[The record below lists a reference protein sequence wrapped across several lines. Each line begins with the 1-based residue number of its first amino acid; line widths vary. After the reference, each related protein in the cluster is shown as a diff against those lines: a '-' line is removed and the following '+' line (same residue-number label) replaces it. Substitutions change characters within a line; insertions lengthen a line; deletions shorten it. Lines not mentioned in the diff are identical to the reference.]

1 MHRKHIRRWHKLLSA
16 SASLI
21 AILAGVFM
29 APASANSAPSVTM
42 FWADVSR
49 TSQPS
54 ATFYLMTSVTVSNLE
69 ASDFSVLGSASGC
82 AIDGSFMQ
90 SSMHVITVTGCSD
103 GSVAV
108 QLGANSVSD
117 SSGNWG
123 PAMGAVSDFTVIDR
137 AAPVF
142 TFDPAPS
149 AVADGSFV
157 LTASIDERADS
168 VGGTLT
174 PTLSG
179 DGCTFAGITFAT
191 QSINFAITRCKPAA
205 EVSVTILAKSFVD
218 QIGNYG
224 PTQDLVSP
232 VVKVAATGQA
242 LPLPI
247 ATPTASPTA
256 TSSPSPTATPTA
268 TPSSSPT
275 PEATLAVV
283 QPVEPTTPPSAE
295 QPVPKPEPVF
305 EAEQV
310 VPFAPVASIRVIESA
325 ASFELVAPPAPRRA
339 NSVAQTQP
347 IQPETLTNPLPA
359 PRTDVIAE
367 PEPQIPV
374 RASAP
379 VASLA
384 WVMPAASVFSAALG
398 AVAGALIVRSRLA
411 RKPQLRVA

>member
-16 SASLI
+16 SALLI
-21 AILAGVFM
+21 TTLAGVFM

-49 TSQPS
+49 TNHST

-69 ASDFSVLGSASGC
+69 ASDFSILGSASGC

-142 TFDPAPS
+142 SFVPAP
-149 AVADGSFV
+149 ATVADGSFV

-168 VGGTLT
+168 VGATLT

-191 QSINFAITRCKPAA
+191 QSINFAITGCKPAA
-205 EVSVTILAKSFVD
+205 EVSVTILANSFVD

-224 PTQDLVSP
+224 PAQDLVSP
-232 VVKVAATGQA
+232 AVKVAAAGLA

-247 ATPTASPTA
+247 ATPTASPTV
-256 TSSPSPTATPTA
+256 SPSPTATPTA

-275 PEATLAVV
+275 PEATLAVEP
-283 QPVEPTTPPSAE
+283 PVEPPTPPAIE

-310 VPFAPVASIRVIESA
+310 VPFAPIASIRSIESA
-325 ASFELVAPPAPRRA
+325 ASFELVAPPTPRRA

-359 PRTDVIAE
+359 PRTYVIAE
-367 PEPQIPV
+367 PETQAPIT
-374 RASAP
+374 ASAP
-379 VASLA
+379 ATNLS
-384 WVMPAASVFSAALG
+384 WVMPAASVLSAVLG

-411 RKPQLRVA
+411 RKPRLRVA

>member
-16 SASLI
+16 SALLI
-21 AILAGVFM
+21 TTLAGVFM

-49 TSQPS
+49 TSQPT
-54 ATFYLMTSVTVSNLE
+54 ATFYLMTNVTVTNLE
-69 ASDFSVLGSASGC
+69 ASDFSILGSASGC

-142 TFDPAPS
+142 SFVPAP
-149 AVADGSFV
+149 ATVADGSFV

-179 DGCTFAGITFAT
+179 NGCTFAGITFAT
-191 QSINFAITRCKPAA
+191 QSINFAITGCKPAA
-205 EVSVTILAKSFVD
+205 EVSVTILANSFVD

-224 PTQDLVSP
+224 PAQDLVSP
-232 VVKVAATGQA
+232 VVRVAAAGQA

-256 TSSPSPTATPTA
+256 TATPTA
-268 TPSSSPT
+268 TPSPIPI

-283 QPVEPTTPPSAE
+283 PPVEPPTPPAIE

-310 VPFAPVASIRVIESA
+310 VPFAPIASIRAIESA

-339 NSVAQTQP
+339 NSTAQTQP
-347 IQPETLTNPLPA
+347 IQPESLTNPLPA

-367 PEPQIPV
+367 PEPQTPV
-374 RASAP
+374 RASTPATNL
-379 VASLA
+379 S
-384 WVMPAASVFSAALG
+384 WVMPAASVLSAALG

-411 RKPQLRVA
+411 RKPRLRVA

>member
-1 MHRKHIRRWHKLLSA
+1 
-16 SASLI
+16 
-21 AILAGVFM
+21 M
-29 APASANSAPSVTM
+29 APASANNAPSVDM

-49 TSQPS
+49 TNQST
-54 ATFYLMTSVTVSNLE
+54 ATFYLMTNSAIKNFES
-69 ASDFSVLGSASGC
+69 SDLMTIGSATGC
-82 AIDGSFMQ
+82 KIEGSF
-90 SSMHVITVTGCSD
+90 SPASFHVITVTGCSD
-103 GSVAV
+103 GTVAV
-108 QLGANSVSD
+108 QLGANSISD
-117 SSGNWG
+117 LHDNWG

-142 TFDPAPS
+142 SFVPAP
-149 AVADGSFV
+149 ATVADGSFV

-179 DGCTFAGITFAT
+179 DGCTFVGITFAT
-191 QSINFAITRCKPAA
+191 QSINFAITGCNPAA

-224 PTQDLVSP
+224 PAQDLVSP
-232 VVKVAATGQA
+232 VVKVVAAGQA
-242 LPLPI
+242 IPLPI
-247 ATPTASPTA
+247 ATPTASPTV
-256 TSSPSPTATPTA
+256 SPSPTATPTA

-283 QPVEPTTPPSAE
+283 PPVEPPTPPAAE

-310 VPFAPVASIRVIESA
+310 VPMAPVASIRAIESA
-325 ASFELVAPPAPRRA
+325 ASFELVAPPTPRRA
-339 NSVAQTQP
+339 NTVAQTQP

-367 PEPQIPV
+367 PEPPAPV

-379 VASLA
+379 ATNLS
-384 WVMPAASVFSAALG
+384 WVMPVASVVSAALG

-411 RKPQLRVA
+411 RKLRLRVA

>member
-1 MHRKHIRRWHKLLSA
+1 MHRKHNRRWHKLLSA
-16 SASLI
+16 SALLI
-21 AILAGVFM
+21 TTLAGVFM

-49 TSQPS
+49 TSQPT

-69 ASDFSVLGSASGC
+69 ASDFSILGSASGC
-82 AIDGSFMQ
+82 AIDSSFMQ

-142 TFDPAPS
+142 SFLPAPTT
-149 AVADGSFV
+149 VADGSFV

-191 QSINFAITRCKPAA
+191 QSINFAITGCKPAA
-205 EVSVTILAKSFVD
+205 EVSVTILANSFVD

-224 PTQDLVSP
+224 PAQDLVSP
-232 VVKVAATGQA
+232 VVRVAAAGQA

-256 TSSPSPTATPTA
+256 TATPTA
-268 TPSSSPT
+268 TPSPIPT

-283 QPVEPTTPPSAE
+283 PPVEPPSPPAAE
-295 QPVPKPEPVF
+295 QPSPKPEPVF

-310 VPFAPVASIRVIESA
+310 VPMAPIASIRSIESA

-339 NSVAQTQP
+339 NSTAQTQP
-347 IQPETLTNPLPA
+347 IQPESLTNPLPA

-367 PEPQIPV
+367 PEPQTPV
-374 RASAP
+374 RASTPATNL
-379 VASLA
+379 S
-384 WVMPAASVFSAALG
+384 WVMPAASVLSAALG

-411 RKPQLRVA
+411 RKPRLRVA